1 MKRPLPLYAPRSLV
15 LPFLVILLGGCS
27 LFYRS
32 PSVAIADVRVVGLGF
47 TSGTA
52 EIVLEVDNPNFFH
65 LEVREF
71 RYLLEVEGR
80 GDQWSRLAE
89 GSSAESIRLPR
100 RSIERVTLQ
109 VPFEYEAVGTAI
121 RSWWD
126 TGAMN
131 YRVQG
136 DILARGPAGQVDLPF
151 RSSGTMTP

>member
-1 MKRPLPLYAPRSLV
+1 MKRRLPILGRWLV
-15 LPFLVILLGGCS
+15 LPLVVILLGGCS

-32 PSVAIADVRVVGLGF
+32 PSVVIADVRVVGLGF

-52 EIVLEVDNPNFFH
+52 EIILEVDNPNFFH

-71 RYLLEVEGR
+71 QYLLEVEGR
-80 GDQWSRLAE
+80 EDRWSRLAE
-89 GSSAESIRLPR
+89 GRTAESIRLPR
-100 RSIERVTLQ
+100 RSVERVTLE
-109 VPFEYEAVGTAI
+109 VPFQYEAVGTAL

-136 DILARGPAGQVDLPF
+136 DIVARGPAGRVDLPF
-151 RSSGTMTP
+151 RSTGSLTP